1 MITRLRFFEELGI
14 VMKVFR
20 AIGYYRIVGS
30 PGERPILHCV
40 AAYSSAI
47 VFSRGD
53 RDLHIRGYF
62 MIECLNQQE

>member
-20 AIGYYRIVGS
+20 
-30 PGERPILHCV
+30 GERPILHCV